1 MGAAR
6 KASRIMVF
14 DLLAAVGLTVGSAII
29 VAALASHY
37 PDGPA
42 ARTGAAAV
50 LVGWLRLIVVLGA
63 TGALDFQR
71 GLGAPGVSAATDAV
85 TAPTLQSLGGGERL
99 PLLIAPVVASAL
111 LAIAVALAIFK
122 PGWRLR
128 SPGTA
133 GADASPRHA
142 SSPDSWPIVRLVARC
157 T

>member
-29 VAALASHY
+29 VAAL
-37 PDGPA
+37 A